1 MSNNE
6 LLHYGILGMKWGTRR
21 SSTSS
26 GSGGS
31 KEKKT
36 SAKTMSDEDLT
47 SSVRRMSLEKTYN
60 SLSKQNAKASNLE
73 KVKKVVDTTSTVVN
87 QAKNLSKPSGRQTE
101 KLDLSKMTDQQLRD
115 RVNRTNLEK
124 QYNDMFASPASV
136 SKGRQYLNNVLE
148 IGGTTLAVGSSALAI
163 ALAIKELRG

>member
-26 GSGGS
+26 GSGSS

-60 SLSKQNAKASNLE
+60 SLSKQNTKASNLE

-87 QAKNLSKPSGRQTE
+87 QAKNLSKPSGRQTD

-115 RVNRTNLEK
+115 RINRTNLEK
-124 QYNDMFASPASV
+124 QYNDMFASPSSV
-136 SKGRQYLNNVLE
+136 SKGRKYLNNVLE